1 MTAFNLSIH
10 SANASKFSADVKS
23 REGTHWVTFHFDKE
37 EFTIFTEAREQAV
50 YLAAGFR
57 KAFLPAAEKEAQVAA

>member
-37 EFTIFTEAREQAV
+37 EFTIFTETRDQAI

-57 KAFLPAAEKEAQVAA
+57 KAFMPAAEKEAQVAA